1 MECQLTL
8 GGLEWIV
15 KFDWLNRNETQA
27 LGHLVEA
34 ARFNW
39 LTEDNKLQEIQDAKT
54 KLKEKFSFKSNLP
67 SGSEVKGLILQ
78 VQD

>member
-1 MECQLTL
+1 M
-8 GGLEWIV
+8 
-15 KFDWLNRNETQA
+15 
-27 LGHLVEA
+27 GHLVEA